1 MDNLSW
7 FEKLPNGR
15 FAYKGL
21 VLPDKRIDLTPKTYI
36 SKEEVDVP
44 FKGKL

>member
-1 MDNLSW
+1 MLNRNIRNWDSTVGMEYFNS
-7 FEKLPNGR
+7 PN
-15 FAYKGL
+15 
-21 VLPDKRIDLTPKTYI
+21 KRIDLTPKTHI